1 MHFCGINFCDWQNLE
16 DFAEL
21 IFADDMPQ
29 RKKITEFFYVNGHN
43 STIF

>member
-21 IFADDMPQ
+21 FFADDMPQ
-29 RKKITEFFYVNGHN
+29 CKKNMELIFANGHN
-43 STIF
+43 CTIF

>member
-29 RKKITEFFYVNGHN
+29 HKKNTEP
-43 STIF
+43 I